1 MIERRLSERG
11 GARGR
16 APGQPWRLAAVVAL
30 VIAASGTPAVAQSD
44 VAIGASVPV
53 SAPAAR
59 PLRVGERLEYDV
71 RFTRLRVGRASME
84 VLGVED
90 VRGRPAYRTRF
101 RVKGGTWFY
110 HVEDVLESWIDTTRF
125 QSLRFAQDYL
135 EGGYSLER
143 TYEIRP
149 EGPSYRERR
158 DTADTPSVPDPL
170 DDGAFLYF
178 VRTLPL
184 EVGRTYEFPRYFR
197 PDVNPVRLR
206 VLRRE
211 RVRVP
216 AGTFD
221 AIVVQPLFKAKGL
234 FAEGGEAQLWLRD
247 DSTRILLQM
256 TTRLP
261 VGSLH
266 LHLTSV
272 RPGAPGSVP

>member
-1 MIERRLSERG
+1 MI
-11 GARGR
+11 ARCLR
-16 APGQPWRLAAVVAL
+16 APLGAVRGLALAVALAAG
-30 VIAASGTPAVAQSD
+30 AAGAQED
-44 VAIGASVPV
+44 TRIP
-53 SAPAAR
+53 SAPVASAPTMR
-59 PLRVGERLEYDV
+59 PFRVGERLEYDV
-71 RFTRLRVGRASME
+71 RFSRLRVGRASME
-84 VLGVED
+84 VVGVED
-90 VRGRPAYRTRF
+90 VRGRPAFRTMF

-110 HVEDVLESWIDTTRF
+110 HVEDVLESWVDTTRF

-143 TYEIRP
+143 TYEIFP
-149 EGPSYRERR
+149 ERAVFRERA
-158 DTADTPSVPDPL
+158 DTADRPSVADPL

-221 AIVVQPLFKAKGL
+221 AIVVQPLFKSKGL

-261 VGSLH
+261 VGSLN

-272 RPGAPGSVP
+272 RLAAPGRP